1 MPVVCTACGCKKNLD
16 HYKWCMYCWKA
27 LPKVQFVDPT
37 AAAGAWR
44 RSGKPGASKS
54 NTGATKASDGQQV
67 EAFAAMPEE
76 HYANAALLLTH
87 SQREHG
93 QLKTK
98 LAAIDNKLSKAAIIL
113 QKQLQRVVELRLEQ
127 HALQLQER
135 QAADRSR
142 QAWTQ
147 IAGDGPQGEAEAP
160 ERVLFQRFQQ
170 LDPSLAMQ
178 FSQLLTAK
186 AQFEHQQ
193 AAQRAAAAPPTAVA
207 SLVLPGDAARAAPV
221 QLVSDQE
228 SEADTPRADD
238 DMDFDDS
245 WADEARKAASV
256 EHNIIASLCNATMVD
271 TIASRNG
278 AQPEQVQAVLSEVL
292 ASAGRSARR
301 ACTPAVVPER

>member
-1 MPVVCTACGCKKNLD
+1 
-16 HYKWCMYCWKA
+16 
-27 LPKVQFVDPT
+27 VQFVDPT
-37 AAAGAWR
+37 ATAGAWR
-44 RSGKPGASKS
+44 RGGKPGASK
-54 NTGATKASDGQQV
+54 NTTGATKPLDGQQV
-67 EAFAAMPEE
+67 EAFAAMSEE

-87 SQREHG
+87 SQRAQVAAVRAQRSGDPHALSKAAQQEHG

-98 LAAIDNKLSKAAIIL
+98 LAAIDNKLPK
-113 QKQLQRVVELRLEQ
+113 
-127 HALQLQER
+127 
-135 QAADRSR
+135 AADRSK

-147 IAGDGPQGEAEAP
+147 IAGDVPQGEAESP
-160 ERVLFQRFQQ
+160 ERILFQRFQQ

-186 AQFEHQQ
+186 TRVEHQQ
-193 AAQRAAAAPPTAVA
+193 AAQRAAAAPPTDMAT
-207 SLVLPGDAARAAPV
+207 LVLPGDTARAAPV

-256 EHNIIASLCNATMVD
+256 EHSIIAPLSNATMVD
-271 TIASRNG
+271 TIASRSG
-278 AQPEQVQAVLSEVL
+278 AQPEQVQTALSDVL
-292 ASAGRSARR
+292 ASAGRSVRR